1 MKQEPDLLLDKYLE
15 GILQLGM
22 ITLFANTLAIAS
34 LFSIFT
40 NLLEMKIKLNSM
52 TQYSRRLQC

>member
-1 MKQEPDLLLDKYLE
+1 MKQEPDLLLEKYLE

-22 ITLFANTLAIAS
+22 IILFANTLAIAS

-40 NLLEMKIKLNSM
+40 NLLEMKIKLN
-52 TQYSRRLQC
+52 